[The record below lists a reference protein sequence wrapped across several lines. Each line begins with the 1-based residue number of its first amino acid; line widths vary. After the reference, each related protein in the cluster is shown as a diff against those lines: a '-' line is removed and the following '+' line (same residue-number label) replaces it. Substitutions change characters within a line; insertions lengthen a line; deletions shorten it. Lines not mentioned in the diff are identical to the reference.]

1 MDNGDERWRTIQSTA
16 GWHAT
21 KHKMG
26 DNIREMEKIMEDT
39 NSEIIG
45 NSLSMNFQGSKT
57 GYQKATEAESVDY
70 S

>member
-1 MDNGDERWRTIQSTA
+1 
-16 GWHAT
+16 
-21 KHKMG
+21 MG